1 MFSGNLNPFYRISK
15 YRDLCLVLI
24 WREFNI
30 RYKQSVLG
38 ILWAIIQP
46 LSMMLL
52 FTLIFTVILPV
63 NISKYPF
70 PLFFYSGLVFWTFF
84 SSSLN
89 YSIPC
94 LKNNYQLISKIYF
107 PKEILPLSGIAVA
120 FVDLLISFVILLA
133 MMIFYHIP
141 FTLSTLWVFPLIL
154 LLAIFTLSISLILSS
169 LNVFYRDVGLATNF
183 LIQLWFFA
191 TPVFYSIDKL
201 SPNLKLILFLNPLTF
216 IIENMR
222 RCLMENR
229 GVVPWQFLLLSIF
242 VLIIFKFS
250 YNFFIS
256 AEKRFAD
263 VI

>member
-1 MFSGNLNPFYRISK
+1 
-15 YRDLCLVLI
+15 
-24 WREFNI
+24 
-30 RYKQSVLG
+30 
-38 ILWAIIQP
+38 
-46 LSMMLL
+46 
-52 FTLIFTVILPV
+52 
-63 NISKYPF
+63 
-70 PLFFYSGLVFWTFF
+70 
-84 SSSLN
+84 
-89 YSIPC
+89 
-94 LKNNYQLISKIYF
+94 
-107 PKEILPLSGIAVA
+107 VA

-222 RCLMENR
+222 RSLMENR